1 MDLTVRRKDKDS
13 EMIRHLNFMFKNR
26 NFVLPISF

>member
-1 MDLTVRRKDKDS
+1 MDLTKGRKDKDS

-26 NFVLPISF
+26 NFVLPVGF